1 MEPGF
6 EVGYVILEPLSF
18 KMKLSW
24 FKKNSDKL
32 AVSTVRPA
40 THPTIIYGLPWWLSG
55 ESPPARTGDMGLIP
69 GQGRCHMPLS
79 S

>member
-6 EVGYVILEPLSF
+6 EVGYMILEPLSF

-24 FKKNSDKL
+24 FKKNSDEL
-32 AVSTVRPA
+32 AVSTIPPI
-40 THPTIIYGLPWWLSG
+40 THSAIICGLPWWLNG
-55 ESPPARTGDMGLIP
+55 ESPPATAGDMGLIP
-69 GQGRCHMPLS
+69 GLERSHMPLS